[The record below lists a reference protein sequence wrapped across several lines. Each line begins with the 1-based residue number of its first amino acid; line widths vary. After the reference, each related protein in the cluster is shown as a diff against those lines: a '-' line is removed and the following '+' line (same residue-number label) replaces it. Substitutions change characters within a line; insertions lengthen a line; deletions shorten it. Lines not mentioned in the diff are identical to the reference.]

1 MSKSTVFTPEV
12 LAVKCR
18 ACSAEPGQPC
28 VVGATGAKATK
39 AHNVRVADG
48 RENAASL
55 FTPDVETADEFSEY
69 EDDLLGDPEATTPT
83 APSSYKAVTEATE
96 AAEPITW
103 TEYPAKDIQPGM
115 IIEHKGRPARVAGR
129 RVTAKWVTAL
139 DEDLSTLLYV
149 APDSVVRVWL

>member
-55 FTPDVETADEFSEY
+55 FTPDTETADEFSEY
-69 EDDLLGDPEATTPT
+69 EDDLLGEADTD
-83 APSSYKAVTEATE
+83 TEADADTE
-96 AAEPITW
+96 ADTEAIEW
-103 TEYPAKDIQPGM
+103 TDYPAKDVQPGM
-115 IIEHKGRPARVAGR
+115 VIEHKGRPARVAGR

>member
-18 ACSAEPGQPC
+18 ACYAEPGQPC

-55 FTPDVETADEFSEY
+55 FTPDTETADEFSEY
-69 EDDLLGDPEATTPT
+69 EDDLLGEAD
-83 APSSYKAVTEATE
+83 TEAIE
-96 AAEPITW
+96 W
-103 TEYPAKDIQPGM
+103 TDYPAKDVQPGM
-115 IIEHKGRPARVAGR
+115 VIEHKGRPARVAGR

>member
-69 EDDLLGDPEATTPT
+69 EDDLLGDPEPEA
-83 APSSYKAVTEATE
+83 TEAAE

>member
-12 LAVKCR
+12 LAVNCR

-55 FTPDVETADEFSEY
+55 FTPDVETADEFSEND
-69 EDDLLGDPEATTPT
+69 DDLLGDPEP
-83 APSSYKAVTEATE
+83 EATE
-96 AAEPITW
+96 RITW
-103 TEYPAKDIQPGM
+103 TEYPAKDVQPGM

>member
-12 LAVKCR
+12 LAVRCR

-69 EDDLLGDPEATTPT
+69 EDDLLGDPEP
-83 APSSYKAVTEATE
+83 EATE
-96 AAEPITW
+96 ADTEADTEAIQW
-103 TEYPAKDIQPGM
+103 TEYPAKDVQPGM

>member
-28 VVGATGAKATK
+28 VVGATGARATK

-69 EDDLLGDPEATTPT
+69 EDDLLGDPEPEA
-83 APSSYKAVTEATE
+83 TEATE
-96 AAEPITW
+96 ATEPITW
-103 TEYPAKDIQPGM
+103 TEYPAKDVQPGM